1 MGSDAEFKKETIG
14 YFQFP
19 SGESNIDIRMRVT
32 SFYDVAHLK
41 LDYKAAIII
50 PTSCVDG
57 TKGVNGRQYNFKK
70 QICDTV
76 KFTPTG
82 EYVLDVRGETST
94 MMQVNCVL
102 NPNEN
107 VVVYANKYKYYA
119 KLTFVNTATKTGHY
133 SPILI
138 IMPKGRNPSILDE
151 IEKLQFESIEKI
163 EVKPKPAA
171 VVATTVVDTNP
182 TVQDLQTEF
191 SFDIKLKKEFYNGV
205 ECWKVPSMINKC
217 FEITVDRPISGTK
230 LVTIDKNG
238 KFEAFVLSGNA
249 TNSVYIRGDVRE
261 FWFAGTDG
269 KLVNVVIKTLVF

>member
-1 MGSDAEFKKETIG
+1 MSSDAEFKKETIG

-32 SFYDVAHLK
+32 SFYDVTHLK
-41 LDYKAAIII
+41 LDDKAAIII
-50 PTSCVDG
+50 PSSCVDG
-57 TKGVNGRQYNFKK
+57 TKGVNGRQYHFKK

-107 VVVYANKYKYYA
+107 VVVYAHKYKYYA

-151 IEKLQFESIEKI
+151 IEKLQFESMEKI
-163 EVKPKPAA
+163 EA
-171 VVATTVVDTNP
+171 VNTLP
-182 TVQDLQTEF
+182 TMQDLQTEF

-249 TNSVYIRGDVRE
+249 TNLVYIRDGVRE

>member
-1 MGSDAEFKKETIG
+1 MSSDAEFKKETIG

-32 SFYDVAHLK
+32 SFYDVTHLK
-41 LDYKAAIII
+41 LDDKAAIII
-50 PTSCVDG
+50 PSSCVDG
-57 TKGVNGRQYNFKK
+57 TKGVNGRQYHFKK

-107 VVVYANKYKYYA
+107 VVVYTCAHKYKYYA

-151 IEKLQFESIEKI
+151 IEKLQFESMERI
-163 EVKPKPAA
+163 EVKPEPTTKA
-171 VVATTVVDTNP
+171 VNTLP
-182 TVQDLQTEF
+182 TMQEPQTEF
-191 SFDIKLKKEFYNGV
+191 SFDIKLKKEFYNGI
-205 ECWKVPSMINKC
+205 ECWKVPSAINKC
-217 FEITVDRPISGTK
+217 FEITVDRPISGMK
-230 LVTIDKNG
+230 LVTIDKDG

-249 TNSVYIRGDVRE
+249 TNLVYIRDGVKE
-261 FWFAGTDG
+261 FWFVGTDE
-269 KLVNVVIKTLVF
+269 KPINVVIKTLVF